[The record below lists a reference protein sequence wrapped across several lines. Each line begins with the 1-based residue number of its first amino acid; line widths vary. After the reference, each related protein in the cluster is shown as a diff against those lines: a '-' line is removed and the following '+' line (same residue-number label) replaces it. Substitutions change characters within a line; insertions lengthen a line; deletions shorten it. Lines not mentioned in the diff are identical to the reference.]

1 MQMQWRVLQ
10 LADVVRLETVELA
23 SRQQVHEAQVMMMLS
38 LSIAVCGVDAKEGA
52 TGEEEQARSGRDN
65 RISSSS
71 SSWSAG
77 VLQLTIAAGYR

>member
-1 MQMQWRVLQ
+1 MQMQMQWRVLQ

-52 TGEEEQARSGRDN
+52 TGEEEQARKERFVITEVVAVAGRPAYF
-65 RISSSS
+65 S
-71 SSWSAG
+71 
-77 VLQLTIAAGYR
+77 